1 MIWKPIQLTL
11 SEADIAGLKGLH
23 GRLQRRLE
31 AGYPLPSAELNDLMT
46 QLSRCFNQLPE
57 IGECLQAAAGGT
69 NHTLILVHP
78 DSEILSLPWHAAID
92 AHSGRAA
99 GLLPHLYIT
108 KMLRAPS
115 AVQAPARRAAP
126 PLKVLALVS
135 MPEDLKSDQLR
146 AFQQQQFML
155 LNSLDPLGQSGEMEI
170 DYADN
175 CALETLQ
182 EKLQRHRYHLVYLAG
197 QGMMKGG
204 EAHLLLE
211 DGDDFRQRWVH
222 VRDVAAAFRGSS
234 EYQVPGV
241 ILSFCQNPD
250 HGNEAA
256 LREAAG
262 ELIRQG
268 TAAVVT
274 LGSGMKAKYAVQFNA
289 HFLMRV
295 SRKWPV
301 FMAFDDAVTHIH
313 QQEAGELQQAG
324 REPSLPLQWMLPNLY
339 LSGKIGRIAD
349 WELPGTPLA
358 LTSYQFPGEAYR
370 TVRRRHK
377 PHVFVGRRD
386 EIAALLKPFREKTP
400 LLLRGPAGIGK
411 TALAQHLVSRLCDGE
426 ENTAV
431 FVFGDKAKSVQEFI
445 DTLQR
450 FLQTRGHRDIAAKI
464 ENFVTAKA
472 AFTFLLYEV
481 AREWQPVFVFDNLE
495 VLQENPGKRFEDR
508 YQGIAEIIHFLIHVR
523 RFPVILT
530 CRYEMPDFPDVLDV
544 PLRPPTLADF
554 WKNCLQL
561 GISPA
566 YAQLNDP
573 GREAQRMALFPQA
586 GPTTGDLVKML
597 YKNLGGNYRALELFA
612 QLIART
618 PDAAVPLLLWLEKAY
633 RSSQLEEGRIPARA
647 GTGLIFPHLFKAL
660 DEGQR
665 RLLRL
670 LGGYRI
676 PVRLEALT
684 AQLPDQAR
692 QNGFAQR
699 YGAMLEALFQ
709 LSLVDIYIDSDSER
723 PFYHVSSLI
732 RELLQ
737 RSLPA
742 GGEGFSHLRA
752 GEYHQ
757 ARHGQPDASL
767 SELKEAFYHF
777 GETDQVEPFCRTG
790 EILSD
795 YYYDR
800 AIYQVSFYFAWAIY
814 QRLGKHT
821 PTPIWLRIGEI
832 LGIFRKYGD
841 ALTIYKSLL
850 AHFQSRQDPR
860 MIARVLNFIG
870 DIFRRMEVYDTALMY
885 LEESLKISRQLGRD
899 AGEADTLRN
908 MGHLYLARG
917 DYQSA
922 LSFSETALQLIADSD
937 PAGRRRMLIAISDIR
952 LLREEY
958 DDAARCR
965 AEGVKICRELGDRRG
980 ECLDLSAIAAIYR
993 EVGDEKQ
1000 ALRYWQATLR
1010 VGREIGDKYLVNDVL
1025 KSIIAVMGRHLA
1037 APRRREYLEESLRV
1051 AREIGDRE
1059 TESVVLNRIAEMLM
1073 NSQQFPEAQRL
1084 LLEGLSISEAWHYGH
1099 VKSDVL
1105 YNLGVI
1111 MREQGDR
1118 SAALSYLGES
1128 LRFGRENGRPATAAR
1143 ALHQMALIVYALG
1156 DLDRAANYLNQSI
1169 RISREIKDRRTEALK
1184 LIDMVNFYLDTRVH
1198 QPAVAKSYLNQAIKI
1213 NVVLRDD
1220 EVTRLL
1226 NQIAT

>member
-1 MIWKPIQLTL
+1 MIWKPIPLTL
-11 SEADIAGLKGLH
+11 SEAEVAGLKGLH

-31 AGYPLPSAELNDLMT
+31 AGYPLPSAELDELLAL
-46 QLSRCFNQLPE
+46 LSRCFNQLPE
-57 IGECLQAAAGGT
+57 IDECLSAAAGGT

-78 DSEILSLPWHAAID
+78 DSEILSLPWHAATD
-92 AHSGRAA
+92 VRSGRAV
-99 GLLPHLYIT
+99 GLLPRLYIT

-126 PLKVLALVS
+126 PLKVLVLVS
-135 MPEDLKSDQLR
+135 MPEDLKSDQRR

-155 LNSLDPLGQSGEMEI
+155 LDSLDPLGQSGEMEI
-170 DYADN
+170 DFADN

-182 EKLQRHRYHLVYLAG
+182 EKLQRHQYHLVYLAG
-197 QGMMKGG
+197 QGVMKGG

-211 DGDDFRQRWVH
+211 DGDEFRQRWVH
-222 VRDVAAAFRGSS
+222 VRDFAAALRSSS

-274 LGSGMKAKYAVQFNA
+274 LGGGMKTKYAVQFNA
-289 HFLMRV
+289 HFLMRI

-301 FMAFDDAVTHIH
+301 FMAFDEALAHIH
-313 QQEAGELQQAG
+313 QQEAEALPQAG
-324 REPSLPLQWMLPNLY
+324 QAPPLPLQWMLPNLY
-339 LSGKIGRIAD
+339 LNGRIGRIAD
-349 WELPGTPLA
+349 WELAEAPLA
-358 LTSYQFPGEAYR
+358 LSSYQFPGEAYR
-370 TVRRRHK
+370 AVRPRRK
-377 PHVFVGRRD
+377 PHVFVGRRI
-386 EIAALLKPFREKTP
+386 EIAALAKPFREKIP

-411 TALAQHLVSRLCDGE
+411 TALAQHLVSRLRERE
-426 ENTAV
+426 EKTAV

-450 FLQTRGHRDIAAKI
+450 FLQRRGRRDISGKI
-464 ENFVTAKA
+464 ENFVTAKE

-481 AREWQPVFVFDNLE
+481 SREWRPVFVFDNLE
-495 VLQENPGKRFEDR
+495 VLQEGPGERFQDR
-508 YQGIAEIIHFLIHVR
+508 YQGIAEIIHFLLHIR

-530 CRYEMPDFPDVLDV
+530 CRYEMPDFPEVLDFA
-544 PLRPPTLADF
+544 LCPPALADF

-561 GISPA
+561 DLSPA
-566 YAQLNDP
+566 YAQLNAPD
-573 GREAQRMALFPQA
+573 REAQRATLFPQA
-586 GPTTGDLVKML
+586 GLTTGDLVKML
-597 YKNLGGNYRALELFA
+597 YKNLGGNYRALSLFA
-612 QLIART
+612 QLITRAA
-618 PDAAVPLLLWLEKAY
+618 DAAVPLLLWLEKAY

-647 GTGLIFPHLFKAL
+647 GTGLIFPHLLKSL
-660 DEGQR
+660 DEETR
-665 RLLRL
+665 HLLLRL
-670 LGGYRI
+670 SGYRI
-676 PVRLEALT
+676 PVRLEAL
-684 AQLPDQAR
+684 AVQLPDNSR
-692 QNGFAQR
+692 ENGFVERHSAV
-699 YGAMLEALFQ
+699 LEELFQ
-709 LSLVDIYIDSDSER
+709 LSLVDIYLDSEPER
-723 PFYHVSSLI
+723 PLYHVPSLI

-737 RSLPA
+737 RGAPA
-742 GGEGFSHLRA
+742 GGVGFSHLRA
-752 GEYHQ
+752 GEYH
-757 ARHGQPDASL
+757 RSRYGQPDASL
-767 SELKEAFYHF
+767 SELKEAFHHF
-777 GETDQVEPFCRTG
+777 GQTDQAELYRKAG

-795 YYYDR
+795 YYYER

-832 LGIFRKYGD
+832 LGIFGKYGD
-841 ALTIYKSLL
+841 ALKIYKSLL
-850 AHFQSRQDPR
+850 AHFQARRDQR
-860 MIARVLNFIG
+860 MIARVLNFLG

-899 AGEADTLRN
+899 PGEADTLLN
-908 MGHLYLARG
+908 MGQLYLARG
-917 DYQSA
+917 DHQSA
-922 LSFSETALQLIADSD
+922 LGFSETALQLIAAGD
-937 PAGRRRMLIAISDIR
+937 PAGRRRVLIANADIR
-952 LLREEY
+952 MLREEY
-958 DDAARCR
+958 DEAARCR

-993 EVGDEKQ
+993 EVGDDKQ
-1000 ALRYWQATLR
+1000 ALRYWQAALR
-1010 VGREIGDKYLVNDVL
+1010 VGREIGDKYLVNDIL
-1025 KSIIAVMGRHLA
+1025 KSIIAVMGKHLPG
-1037 APRRREYLEESLRV
+1037 PRRREYLEENLQI

-1059 TESVVLNRIAEMLM
+1059 TECFTLNRIAEMLIVA
-1073 NSQQFPEAQRL
+1073 QQFTAAQQLLQEAL
-1084 LLEGLSISEAWHYGH
+1084 LICDAWGYVHI
-1099 VKSDVL
+1099 KCDVL

-1111 MREQGDR
+1111 RRERGDR
-1118 SAALSYLGES
+1118 AAALRYLGES
-1128 LRFGRENGRPATAAR
+1128 LGFSQESGQQATAAR

-1184 LIDMVNFYLDTRVH
+1184 LIDMVNFYLDIRVH